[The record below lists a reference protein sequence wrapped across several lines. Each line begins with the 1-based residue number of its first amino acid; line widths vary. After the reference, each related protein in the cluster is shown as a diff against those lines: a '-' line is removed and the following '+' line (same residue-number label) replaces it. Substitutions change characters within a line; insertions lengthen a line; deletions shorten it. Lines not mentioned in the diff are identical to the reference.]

1 MAISNGTAKVVA
13 YKKETNFG
21 ELAGNTAGKQ
31 LRRVTADFN
40 LTKEAYSS
48 NEIRTSRQNASSTHG
63 IRSAEGSLSAEL
75 SAGSYADFMG
85 SILARDF
92 TTVILGAAVQTT
104 VTVVGTTYQ
113 FVRSTGSFTTDGFR
127 PGLIVNTAG

>member
-21 ELAGNTAGKQ
+21 ELASNTAGKQ

-63 IRSAEGSLSAEL
+63 VRSAEGSLTHRQYHLPHGEPAP
-75 SAGSYADFMG
+75 
-85 SILARDF
+85 
-92 TTVILGAAVQTT
+92 
-104 VTVVGTTYQ
+104 
-113 FVRSTGSFTTDGFR
+113 R
-127 PGLIVNTAG
+127 PLCRQLRQV